1 MNVPAKPSPDYEV
14 ENLRGVGADAKT
26 DKSLGQLVLS
36 LLRLT
41 NFEGGRAIVDR
52 YWASPA
58 TSDDS
63 LQRGWERNVLL
74 SLFFGPSPRPSSS
87 RTRLSRQLPGAWR
100 VAPVTETLVYKSDRV
115 RPELQRWVD
124 DVSKW
129 DFTFVAPA
137 HFAAGKGSPS
147 EWKKAFGPC

>member
-1 MNVPAKPSPDYEV
+1 M
-14 ENLRGVGADAKT
+14 
-26 DKSLGQLVLS
+26 LS

-41 NFEGGRAIVDR
+41 NFEGGRDIVDA
-52 YWASPA
+52 YWSKP

-74 SLFFGPSPRPSSS
+74 SLFFGPSPSSIVEPHAS
-87 RTRLSRQLPGAWR
+87 FSKLPGAWR

-124 DVSKW
+124 DVGKW
-129 DFTFVAPA
+129 DFTYVSPA
-137 HFAAGKGSPS
+137 HFAAGQGSPS
-147 EWKKAFGPC
+147 EWKKAFGPVLNGERDPAYTSGDLKLLETLSDVIQKAGVI